1 MFFDS
6 NIIIIFSSIY
16 LYSSY
21 PDQKTHI
28 LYIYLISLS
37 RGLSRTFVE
46 QEGQMEADKIIHEKY
61 NFIEKCIN
69 NIAINVNSKK
79 YNDYVVRKQSL
90 QAILNSSRNQY
101 MLAAISNN
109 IDNSDIDLNSVID
122 SLSILS
128 SINKL
133 VNQVVEFSEC
143 VSAENT
149 KYEKIKINA
158 DLKQL
163 QVAVSVPTPV
173 LKANNTRK
181 CVDCNINL
189 IIIYEVAEL
198 VCPKCSQIDK
208 FSSSMFEENYVI
220 DNAQNNKF
228 IKNTSVDRHIRVCL
242 DHILANEPIEEI
254 GDKNDAENRYGEK
267 IVKQII
273 DAIKSE
279 KKVLKHTNIYDFR
292 NILKR
297 LKLTKY
303 NKNIP
308 RLMKLVTGVGPPAIS
323 ENTYQL
329 VIHLFTSSM
338 ELLNDIKQ
346 QKYKKGDTD
355 FSDKYSSYYSHYIYK
370 ILEAKLAKDN
380 PERRILYYIY
390 LQSQDTINSH
400 DADWFSIC
408 PKLGIKPIST
418 DKNFAI
424 THYLP

>member
-1 MFFDS
+1 
-6 NIIIIFSSIY
+6 
-16 LYSSY
+16 
-21 PDQKTHI
+21 
-28 LYIYLISLS
+28 
-37 RGLSRTFVE
+37 
-46 QEGQMEADKIIHEKY
+46 MEADKIIHEKY

-408 PKLGIKPIST
+408 QKLGIKPIST

>member
-1 MFFDS
+1 
-6 NIIIIFSSIY
+6 
-16 LYSSY
+16 
-21 PDQKTHI
+21 
-28 LYIYLISLS
+28 
-37 RGLSRTFVE
+37 
-46 QEGQMEADKIIHEKY
+46 METDKIIHEKY

-69 NIAINVNSKK
+69 NIDINTKSKK
-79 YNDYVVRKQSL
+79 YNEYIAHRQSL
-90 QAILNSSRNQY
+90 QDILNSSRNQY

-109 IDNSDIDLNSVID
+109 IDNSDINLNDVID
-122 SLSILS
+122 SLSILT
-128 SINKL
+128 SIKKL

-143 VSAENT
+143 VSAENI

-163 QVAVSVPTPV
+163 QTAVSVPTQISKV
-173 LKANNTRK
+173 NNVRK
-181 CVDCNINL
+181 CADCNINL

-273 DAIKSE
+273 NAIKSE
-279 KKVLKHTNIYDFR
+279 KKILQHTTIYDFR
-292 NILKR
+292 KILKR

-308 RLMKLVTGVGPPAIS
+308 RLMKLVTGIGPPTIS

-380 PERRILYYIY
+380 PERRVLYYIY

-408 PKLGIKPIST
+408 EKLGIKPIPT
-418 DKNFAI
+418 DKDFAI
-424 THYLP
+424 RHYLP

>member
-1 MFFDS
+1 
-6 NIIIIFSSIY
+6 
-16 LYSSY
+16 
-21 PDQKTHI
+21 
-28 LYIYLISLS
+28 
-37 RGLSRTFVE
+37 
-46 QEGQMEADKIIHEKY
+46 MEVDKIIHEKY

-69 NIAINVNSKK
+69 NIEINPNNVK
-79 YNDYVVRKQSL
+79 YNDHIKRRQSI
-90 QAILNSSRNQY
+90 QNMLNSSRNQY
-101 MLAAISNN
+101 MLAALSNN
-109 IDNSDIDLNSVID
+109 IDSSDIDLNSVID

-128 SINKL
+128 GINKL
-133 VNQVVEFSEC
+133 VSQVVDFSEC
-143 VSAENT
+143 VSTENI
-149 KYEKIKINA
+149 KYEKIKINE

-163 QVAVSVPTPV
+163 QVAVSVPIQTS
-173 LKANNTRK
+173 KANIARK

-242 DHILANEPIEEI
+242 DHILANEPIDEI
-254 GDKNDAENRYGEK
+254 GDKMDTENRYGEK

-279 KKVLKHTNIYDFR
+279 KKILTHTTIYDFR

-308 RLMKLVTGVGPPAIS
+308 RLMKLVTGIGPPTIS
-323 ENTYQL
+323 EHTYQL
-329 VIHLFTSSM
+329 IIHLFTSSM

-380 PERRILYYIY
+380 PERRLLYYIY

-408 PKLGIKPIST
+408 DKLGIKPIPT

-424 THYLP
+424 TYYLP

>member
-1 MFFDS
+1 
-6 NIIIIFSSIY
+6 
-16 LYSSY
+16 
-21 PDQKTHI
+21 
-28 LYIYLISLS
+28 
-37 RGLSRTFVE
+37 
-46 QEGQMEADKIIHEKY
+46 METDKIIHEKY

-69 NIAINVNSKK
+69 NIEINPNSVK
-79 YNDYVVRKQSL
+79 YSDHIKRRQTIQNT
-90 QAILNSSRNQY
+90 LNASRNQY
-101 MLAAISNN
+101 MLATLTSS
-109 IDNSDIDLNSVID
+109 IDSTIFNDINAVID

-133 VNQVVEFSEC
+133 VEQVVDFSEC
-143 VSAENT
+143 ISAENV
-149 KYEKIKINA
+149 KYEKIKINS

-163 QVAVSVPTPV
+163 QVSISVPIQTSKINPS
-173 LKANNTRK
+173 RK

-189 IIIYEVAEL
+189 IVIYEIAEL
-198 VCPKCSQIDK
+198 ICPKCSQIDK

-242 DHILANEPIEEI
+242 DHILATEPIEEI
-254 GDKNDAENRYGEK
+254 GDKNDTENRYGEK
-267 IVKQII
+267 TIKQII
-273 DAIKSE
+273 EVIKSE
-279 KKVLKHTNIYDFR
+279 KKILKHTTIYDFR

-308 RLMKLVTGVGPPAIS
+308 RLMKLVTGIGPPTIS
-323 ENTYQL
+323 EHTYQL
-329 VIHLFTSSM
+329 VIHLFTNSM

-346 QKYKKGDTD
+346 QKYKNGDND

-370 ILEAKLAKDN
+370 ILESKLTKDN

-408 PKLGIKPIST
+408 DKLGIKPIPT
-418 DKNFAI
+418 DRNSAI
-424 THYLP
+424 TCYLP